1 MDTSHVG
8 MHTVNGNSQTSQQIG
23 ASAVVGTRENMRV
36 IDRKQNKEGTI
47 QIEVLQYDNLL
58 GSTNKNTAQA
68 LWFMAQSNIKA
79 RQIAIYIRGDSVKI
93 EPGAMSYFQGPLEM
107 VSGVTVGNFLGRA
120 ISGALTGEK
129 MAMPE
134 YRGSGI
140 LVLEPSFRHYI
151 LAELDP
157 GETIIT
163 DKGMFYCAQGS
174 VNVQPIMNNQI
185 SGAVLGGEGI
195 FQTALTGPGLAVL
208 ESPVPMC
215 EINIINMQNDILR
228 VDGNFA
234 LLRSGNIQ
242 FTVERSARTLI
253 GSAVSGEGLVNVFR
267 GTGQVWIAPTL
278 KVYDAIAL
286 ADQMGGELSSVD
298 FNTSTGKTKAK

>member
-1 MDTSHVG
+1 MEASNLG
-8 MHTVNGNSQTSQQIG
+8 MYTINPDAQQSRALNESPVIG
-23 ASAVVGTRENMRV
+23 CRENMRV
-36 IDRKQNKEGTI
+36 IDRKLSRSGTI
-47 QIEVLQYDNLL
+47 QVEILQYDALL

-79 RQIAIYIRGDSVKI
+79 RQIAIYINNDGVKI

-107 VSGVTVGNFLGRA
+107 VSGVTVGNMLGRV
-120 ISGALTGEK
+120 ISGALTGER

-134 YRGSGI
+134 YRGSGV

-151 LAELDP
+151 VAELDP

-163 DKGMFYCAQGS
+163 DKGMFYCAQQS
-174 VNVQPIMNNQI
+174 VTVQPILNSQV
-185 SGAVLGGEGI
+185 SGALLGGDGI
-195 FQTALTGPGLAVL
+195 FQTAFTGPGLIIM

-215 EINIINMQNDILR
+215 EINIIHLENDVLR

-234 LLRSGNIQ
+234 LLRSGNIT

-267 GTGQVWIAPTL
+267 GTGDVWIAPTI
-278 KVYDAIAL
+278 KVYDAIDL
-286 ADQMGGELSSVD
+286 SNMTGGELSAID
-298 FNTSTGKTKAK
+298 FNTSTGKAKTR